1 MITKKSQT
9 FTGIKQT
16 KNTKKNKLKLGCHVS
31 IQPDIITGLKYGE
44 SIDANAIQI
53 FLGSNRSSSLKTK
66 TKLTTT
72 DITTINQYLKS
83 SNMIL
88 IIHSIYLLNL
98 CTAPH
103 TSGKVKYMNY
113 NLLYDLEMGS
123 KLGAKC
129 VILHLGFKKDLPL
142 EKAINNLIDNI
153 NYVLEKKPAGICLA
167 IETSAGQGSQIGY
180 KLEELAEIW
189 KGIKHHGSKNVGI
202 CIDTAHIFVSG
213 YDIST
218 LNGCKTYL
226 NEFNRFIGWKYITNF
241 HINDSKYI
249 SGSRKDEHQGLTYG
263 KIFNTPAGIQ
273 TLKYIKYFCY
283 KRHIPMILE
292 THSAGSFQNSN
303 INSIKNIK
311 KSSLSLHTSN
321 KHKYNISN
329 TYQAEIQFIRNL

>member
-1 MITKKSQT
+1 M
-9 FTGIKQT
+9 
-16 KNTKKNKLKLGCHVS
+16 LKGV
-31 IQPDIITGLKYGE
+31 
-44 SIDANAIQI
+44 
-53 FLGSNRSSSLKTK
+53 
-66 TKLTTT
+66 
-72 DITTINQYLKS
+72 
-83 SNMIL
+83 

-103 TSGKVKYMNY
+103 TSGKVKYMND
-113 NLLYDLEMGS
+113 NLLYDLEMGY

-142 EKAINNLIDNI
+142 ETAINNLIDNI
-153 NYVLEKKPAGICLA
+153 NYVLENKPAGICLS

-180 KLEELAEIW
+180 KMEELAEIW
-189 KGIKHHGSKNVGI
+189 KGIKHHGCKNVGI

-226 NEFNRFIGWKYITNF
+226 NEFNRLIGWKYITNF

-273 TLKYIKYFCY
+273 TLKYIRNFCY

-292 THSAGSFQNSN
+292 THGAGSFQNSN
-303 INSIKNIK
+303 INSIKNIDMID
-311 KSSLSLHTSN
+311 
-321 KHKYNISN
+321 NISN
-329 TYQAEIQFIRNL
+329 TYQAEIQLIKKL